1 MGRMDC
7 NDLNKSQK
15 KTNTCHFFKTP
26 EQHTLEKQH
35 ATRQAKQHSVTKFL
49 IKDYTMQC
57 KPNREFQNKTKKTC
71 SHEKKTPQAQKKT
84 VTSH

>member
-7 NDLNKSQK
+7 NDLYKSQK
-15 KTNTCHFFKTP
+15 KTNTWHFFNTP

-49 IKDYTMQC
+49 IKDNTMQC
-57 KPNREFQNKTKKTC
+57 KPNREFKKIHACTKIATD
-71 SHEKKTPQAQKKT
+71 TTKT